1 MVNMMYARMAPGNLD
16 TRFTGELFHLSCSM
30 DVVILVWYMLTLG
43 SLYLLQTEQSGLGM
57 KTI

>member
-1 MVNMMYARMAPGNLD
+1 MVNMMYARMAPGYLD
-16 TRFTGELFHLSCSM
+16 TKFTGELFRLSRSM

-43 SLYLLQTEQSGLGM
+43 SLYFLQTEQSGLRI